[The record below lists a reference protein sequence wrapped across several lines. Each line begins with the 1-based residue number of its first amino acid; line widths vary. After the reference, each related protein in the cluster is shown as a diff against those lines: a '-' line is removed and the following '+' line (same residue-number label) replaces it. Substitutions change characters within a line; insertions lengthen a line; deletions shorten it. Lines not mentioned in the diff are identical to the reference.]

1 MPVRGARREPRLSEG
16 DRWGWIIG
24 CLRAWKRS
32 GLFFLSICDV
42 FGEREKL
49 GDTRWEHSRCRS
61 GYAMEDRRHGMEAWD
76 RAAGCASLWRW
87 RAGDGDVRGLR

>member
-1 MPVRGARREPRLSEG
+1 MDNRVFEG
-16 DRWGWIIG
+16 VEALWT
-24 CLRAWKRS
+24 
-32 GLFFLSICDV
+32 GLLSICDP

-49 GDTRWEHSRCRS
+49 ENTRWEHSRCRS
-61 GYAMEDRRHGMEAWD
+61 GYLMEDRRHGMEAWD